1 MQNPEVE
8 GNYTT
13 IFKDGSIILNN
24 YWMIFPDDGHG
35 KWYWNEDIRGGVIHW
50 FKPEEEYETHL
61 YYKLPDWELRE
72 LVEQAKRAEA
82 YEMYAD
88 DVSKMLRAYLMKQGF
103 STYANMADFEID
115 TYYKK
120 YKINER

>member
-1 MQNPEVE
+1 MQDPKET

-13 IFKDGSIILNN
+13 IFKDGTIILSN
-24 YWMIFPDDGHG
+24 YWMQFPDGYG

-50 FKPEEEYETHL
+50 FKPEEEYETHT

-82 YEMYAD
+82 YEMYVD
-88 DVSKMLRAYLMKQGF
+88 DTNKILNAYLMKKGF
-103 STYANMADFEID
+103 STYTNMADYEID
-115 TYYKK
+115 LYYKR
-120 YKINER
+120 YKIREG

>member
-1 MQNPEVE
+1 MENPKAE

-13 IFKDGSIILNN
+13 IFKDGTIILSN
-24 YWMIFPDDGHG
+24 YWMQFPDGHG

-50 FKPEEEYETHL
+50 FKPEEEYETHS

-88 DVSKMLRAYLMKQGF
+88 DVSKILRAYLMKQGF
-103 STYANMADFEID
+103 STYKNMADSEMD
-115 TYYKK
+115 TYYKR
-120 YKINER
+120 YKIREG

>member
-1 MQNPEVE
+1 MENPKAE

-13 IFKDGSIILNN
+13 IFKDGTIILSN
-24 YWMIFPDDGHG
+24 YWMQFPDGNG

-72 LVEQAKRAEA
+72 LIEQAKRAEA

-88 DVSKMLRAYLMKQGF
+88 DVSKMLLAYLMKQGF

-115 TYYKK
+115 TYYKR
-120 YKINER
+120 YKIREG